1 MSDQREIWWIWRES
15 QQRLKKWCLALLQG
29 RRYTIR
35 LTPEGTGYHAPVEKI
50 IQANPQLFPD
60 EPVDVQFRITQGL
73 LAHECGHAWF
83 TGNWQDQSENTLQEL
98 VNILED
104 ERIENA
110 IGVLYPGVA
119 PAIRLLGDLVYAEMS
134 GNARYAPNQQA
145 YTCCLAWR
153 WAHCRT
159 SEQEMFERLGVSADG
174 QALWAQIRPLVEQ
187 SWQAPDTDC
196 VIALAREILR
206 LLAIPVSQPRLGLVQ
221 VNISGIPAKDAK
233 PNPLPTGPA
242 NTAPGLGT
250 GFGEDDLPRLPA
262 KGKTLE
268 PAPYQQLEETVRPGA
283 TRLAEALKEP
293 QPDQRPSP
301 HEYRGRYNFRQEVRT
316 PDTPHLARQDVGIA
330 KRSLALYVL
339 VDRSGSMDRYEQ
351 AVREALLT
359 IYLAA
364 VQVGIPIGIAY
375 FGEDD
380 FYLRGEPLHPDR
392 ITVEQTVA
400 EVTPI
405 SEQNSEA
412 AKALIAG
419 YSGWAC
425 EEYLDWGLRK
435 AEAELRT
442 RPERMRVL
450 LVIHDGEPVF
460 RTRTT
465 SDWALSLTH
474 LRELDRS
481 GITPIGVH
489 LGDDNLEKLHKLFTR
504 LVNCPDGNALPDK
517 LGSLLSSLA

>member
-1 MSDQREIWWIWRES
+1 MSDQRTLWFIWKEPS
-15 QQRLKKWCLALLQG
+15 QRLTKWCLALLQG

-35 LTPEGTGYHAPVEKI
+35 LEPEGTGYHAPVEKI

-60 EPVDVQFRITQGL
+60 QPVDVQFRITQGL

-83 TGNWQDQSENTLQEL
+83 TGSWPDQSENTLQEL

-104 ERIENA
+104 QRIEQA
-110 IGVLYPGVA
+110 IGVLYPGVV
-119 PAIRLLGDLVYAEMS
+119 PAIRLLGDLVYTGMGKAEEEA
-134 GNARYAPNQQA
+134 NLQA

-153 WAHCRT
+153 WAHDRT
-159 SEQEMFERLGVSADG
+159 DEQEMFERLGVSADG
-174 QALWAQIRPLVEQ
+174 QALWAQICSLVEQ
-187 SWQAPDTDC
+187 AWQAPDTDG
-196 VIALAREILR
+196 VIAIAREILR

-221 VNISGIPAKDAK
+221 VNAGGIPAKGAK
-233 PNPLPTGPA
+233 PSPLPGGPA
-242 NTAPGLGT
+242 DSAPGLGT
-250 GFGEDDLPRLPA
+250 GLGDDNLPGIPA
-262 KGKTLE
+262 KGKALDA
-268 PAPYQQLEETVRPGA
+268 APYLELEEIVRPRA
-283 TRLAEALKEP
+283 ARLAESLKEP
-293 QPDQRPSP
+293 QPDQRPAP
-301 HEYRGRYNFRQEVRT
+301 HEYHGRYSFRQELRT
-316 PDTPHLARQDVGIA
+316 PDTPHLARQEVGVA

-364 VQVGIPIGIAY
+364 VQAGIPIGIAY

-380 FYLRGEPLHPDR
+380 FYIHDEPLHPDR

-400 EVTPI
+400 EVCPV
-405 SEQNSEA
+405 SEYSSET

-419 YSGWAC
+419 YTGWAC

-442 RPERMRVL
+442 RPERLRVL
-450 LVIHDGEPVF
+450 LICHDGEPVY
-460 RTRTT
+460 RTRTV
-465 SDWALSLTH
+465 SDWELSLSH
-474 LRELDRS
+474 LRSLERA

-489 LGDDNLEKLHKLFTR
+489 LGNDNLEKLHKLFSR
-504 LVNCPDGNALPDK
+504 LVNCPDGNLLPDK